1 MSSAHNP
8 TPTPQTPGSIGPVP
22 VVAGPDQPNRKWM
35 WGLLAMALAAACLYF
50 YSNRPQDTGTSNI
63 AQTRSATV
71 LAGNVQRTLR
81 LTGTTSAEKYVSLIA
96 PSLRGSRSGG
106 GSGGGSGGAGIGSVQ
121 SASVS
126 SNAGGGSSS
135 SATSSSFGA
144 GSLASTS
151 SASGDPGLTAA
162 SGGRSGASRT
172 SAAPR
177 SPSTKSGGG
186 SRDNSA
192 VVDDNLGSTGGA
204 LVGSGG
210 PGGGGGGGR
219 TGGGG
224 PGGGGGG
231 DFALLLQEAPK
242 SGSPVTKGQKIAEFD
257 RQYMLT
263 RLDDYR
269 ASVVQSEMSFKKQ
282 QANLKVTR
290 EAHAQQILAAKNA
303 MDKAELDMKTVPVRS
318 FIETERLKLALE
330 EAKAKYN
337 QLLSEVK
344 FVEISEKAQT
354 RTSEIELEQSK
365 IELKR
370 AENNADKM
378 IAKAPM
384 NGVVV
389 MMNTFR
395 GSEFG
400 YIQQGDQVYPGQMY
414 MQVVDPS
421 SMVINAT
428 VNQTDVEALKIGM
441 RAKVRF
447 DAYPGLELPARL
459 VMIGALAKAG
469 LSRYAYKKDIP
480 VRLRLETIDAR
491 VIPDLSVACDVIIS
505 EEQAPAVVPLEA
517 VFDGV
522 AVKEATSNAETRET
536 SVTKAFVFV
545 KSGDVWLR
553 REVQVGVRS
562 YTHASIRS
570 GLKPGEII
578 AAERPPDP
586 GAKPAKET

>member
-22 VVAGPDQPNRKWM
+22 VVANPDQPNRKWM
-35 WGLLAMALAAACLYF
+35 WGLLALGLSAAGLYF
-50 YSNRPQDTGTSNI
+50 YSNRPQDTGTTNI

-121 SASVS
+121 SATVS

-135 SATSSSFGA
+135 SATSTSFGA

-162 SGGRSGASRT
+162 SGGGRSSSR
-172 SAAPR
+172 SSSAPR
-177 SPSTKSGGG
+177 SPSTRSSGG

-204 LVGSGG
+204 LIGSGG
-210 PGGGGGGGR
+210 PGGGGGGSS
-219 TGGGG
+219 GGGG
-224 PGGGGGG
+224 RSSGGGGG

-269 ASVVQSEMSFKKQ
+269 SSVVQSEMSFRKQ
-282 QANLKVTR
+282 QANQKVTR
-290 EAHAQQILAAKNA
+290 QAHAQQILAAKNL

-354 RTSEIELEQSK
+354 RASEIELEQSK

-421 SMVINAT
+421 SMIINAT

-505 EEQAPAVVPLEA
+505 EEQAPAIVPLEA

-522 AVKEATSNAETRET
+522 AVKEATANAKARET

-545 KSGDVWLR
+545 KSGEVWLR